1 MDRVKTEQ
9 LGVRIMKRT
18 PLSRQKRAIIKIDYY
33 RYEPKYTDAGV

>member
-1 MDRVKTEQ
+1 MIRIVKP
-9 LGVRIMKRT
+9 VKVKRT